1 MAVKISLNKKYVSI
15 SVYVLLVLAFAFL
28 FALFIFNL
36 GDIFSFLGRLLAEV
50 RSILYGIVITF
61 IQFPWV
67 LMLEKLFGR
76 IFAKCKKHKRKLVS
90 IFSVVFAYLI
100 LAGILAIIVVGV
112 IPPLTSSQD
121 IIQKAFGDTVS
132 STTAFIERL
141 RASSSILKTIID
153 ETLEVVKGWVTANYS
168 DQAFSIAGTLASETF
183 NLIIGVIISIY
194 FLLSRPMF
202 NRIFGKITA
211 AFLHGAAVPR
221 VLNFCKRLYTDMM
234 EFIFA
239 RLIGSLLVAIL
250 CYVGA
255 RILQIPTYLV
265 IIISILIFIFTLIPY
280 FGPFL
285 ATAISVL
292 VVLLLDRPLHAW
304 ILLAIVVGLQIL
316 RHQAFTRFVLR
327 KKLRPSPA
335 LALPLL
341 IIGYG
346 LLGFGGAL
354 IAIPL
359 CATVEIE
366 IREIM
371 AHIFVRRGLPT
382 TTEDYIGYDFRT
394 AEFEDLKKEIEEEAD
409 TVSENQPVDHENGAL
424 DGSEQ

>member
-1 MAVKISLNKKYVSI
+1 M
-15 SVYVLLVLAFAFL
+15 
-28 FALFIFNL
+28 
-36 GDIFSFLGRLLAEV
+36 
-50 RSILYGIVITF
+50 
-61 IQFPWV
+61 
-67 LMLEKLFGR
+67 
-76 IFAKCKKHKRKLVS
+76 
-90 IFSVVFAYLI
+90 
-100 LAGILAIIVVGV
+100 
-112 IPPLTSSQD
+112 
-121 IIQKAFGDTVS
+121 
-132 STTAFIERL
+132 
-141 RASSSILKTIID
+141 
-153 ETLEVVKGWVTANYS
+153 
-168 DQAFSIAGTLASETF
+168 
-183 NLIIGVIISIY
+183 
-194 FLLSRPMF
+194 
-202 NRIFGKITA
+202 
-211 AFLHGAAVPR
+211 
-221 VLNFCKRLYTDMM
+221 LNFCKRLYTDMM

-304 ILLAIVVGLQIL
+304 ILLAIVVGLQFL

-359 CATVEIE
+359 YATVEIE

-394 AEFEDLKKEIEEEAD
+394 AEFEDLKKEIEEKAD